1 MAYRHGGFAVPCGE
15 HELVISPTGCV
26 TNFRDIV
33 QATHG
38 TLLHAWGSQ
47 WNSMLHSLSCSWEE
61 PQHPFMDILLFVV
74 LAAKTRR
81 AQNKQPWK
89 RVSAS
94 LLHLLQLSVITALH
108 DILHIFIWQTYLPG
122 HVDDQGHIPSRRM
135 RQGLFPCVV
144 HIKVACKP
152 S

>member
-1 MAYRHGGFAVPCGE
+1 MVALQC
-15 HELVISPTGCV
+15 LVESTSWSFLQQDVSPT
-26 TNFRDIV
+26 F
-33 QATHG
+33 ATLCRPHMA
-38 TLLHAWGSQ
+38 LLHAWGSQ
-47 WNSMLHSLSCSWEE
+47 WNSMLHFLSCSWEE